1 MSSPVFK
8 PAVWGGS
15 VHTAFECSSVC
26 GPRPWSV
33 REPHPSLVESS
44 FYQFEEVQKPPLSLH
59 HFAPPFHS
67 KIVSSLPHAFGTTL
81 VLQLYLQPS
90 NIIKESQAE
99 KEILLWLHVSLLTVF
114 FLLFSFFLSRESS
127 FIISISCI
135 CSFRT
140 GLLAVRLLVFLHL
153 RMS

>member
-33 REPHPSLVESS
+33 HEPHPSLVESS

-59 HFAPPFHS
+59 HFTLAFHS

-81 VLQLYLQPS
+81 VLQLHLQPS
-90 NIIKESQAE
+90 NII
-99 KEILLWLHVSLLTVF
+99 
-114 FLLFSFFLSRESS
+114 
-127 FIISISCI
+127 
-135 CSFRT
+135 
-140 GLLAVRLLVFLHL
+140 
-153 RMS
+153 